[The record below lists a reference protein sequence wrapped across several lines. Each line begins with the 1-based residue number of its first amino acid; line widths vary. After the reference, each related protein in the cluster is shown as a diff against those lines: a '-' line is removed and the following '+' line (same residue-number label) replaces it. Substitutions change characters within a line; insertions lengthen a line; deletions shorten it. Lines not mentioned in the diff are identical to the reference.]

1 MTERASTRAR
11 RGWRETALGITCIVV
26 LGACALAP
34 SRVAYAQQAQMTP
47 EVQQQVVALLREGK
61 AAFEKADYTS
71 ALKAF
76 DAAYKLY
83 PAPPLLYRMGEASE
97 KMGKTREA
105 VGYYEAFV
113 KAAPEDDV
121 ARKVALELPKLKAKV
136 PARVRIKTTPAN
148 ANVYIDS
155 VANKPLGS
163 TPFEQEFGPGKRLF
177 IVKLDG
183 YEPYTREF
191 TFQGSEDEAI
201 DVKLT
206 PLPAGQLPVTTP
218 PPSGSGKKILAWTTT
233 GVGVAGLAAGGVF
246 TLLKAQKTDEVNS
259 YNKRAPG
266 ASATELDDLK
276 DQANTHHQRSVI
288 ALIAGGAVTAAG
300 VGLLVWAY
308 GAEEPRG
315 EKTTEVSGVQLN
327 VSAAPGAAFLGLS
340 GSF

>member
-1 MTERASTRAR
+1 MTERASSRAW
-11 RGWRETALGITCIVV
+11 RGWREAALVM
-26 LGACALAP
+26 ACATTLGTLMAAP
-34 SRVAYAQQAQMTP
+34 RAVSAQAKMTP

-61 AAFEKADYTS
+61 AAFDKGDHAG

-76 DAAYKLY
+76 EAAYKLY

-97 KMGKTREA
+97 KLGKVRQA

-136 PARVRIKTTPAN
+136 PAIVRITTDPSN

-155 VANKPLGS
+155 VASKPIGS
-163 TPFEQEFGPGKRLF
+163 TPFEQEFAPGKRLL

-183 YEPYTREF
+183 YEPYTKEF
-191 TFQGSEDEAI
+191 TFEGSEEETLN
-201 DVKLT
+201 VRLV
-206 PLPAGQLPVTTP
+206 PLPVGQRPVTTP
-218 PPSGSGKKILAWTTT
+218 VAGGGSGKKILGWTTT

-246 TLLKAQKTDEVNS
+246 TLLKSQKTDEVNS

-266 ASATELDDLK
+266 ATAAGLDDLK
-276 DQANTHHQRSVI
+276 DQANAHHQRSVI
-288 ALIAGGAVTAAG
+288 AFIAGGAVTAAG

-308 GAEEPRG
+308 SSEAPRG
-315 EKTTEVSGVQLN
+315 EKQTEVSGVQLN